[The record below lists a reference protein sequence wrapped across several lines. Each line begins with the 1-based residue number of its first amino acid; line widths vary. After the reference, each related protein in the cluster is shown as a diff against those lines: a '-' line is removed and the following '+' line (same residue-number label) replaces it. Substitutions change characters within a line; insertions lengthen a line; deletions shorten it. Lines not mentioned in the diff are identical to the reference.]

1 MVAVLPGVFSLL
13 NINTMFRVRVYSHH
27 MLFWNSQDVHNC
39 AREVMINS
47 VIFHWRYVPFGSK

>member
-47 VIFHWRYVPFGSK
+47 VIFH